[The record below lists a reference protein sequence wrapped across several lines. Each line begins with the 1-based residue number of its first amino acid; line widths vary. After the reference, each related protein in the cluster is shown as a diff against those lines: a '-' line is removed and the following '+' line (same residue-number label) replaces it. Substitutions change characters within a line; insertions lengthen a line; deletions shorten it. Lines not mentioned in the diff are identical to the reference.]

1 MGQVN
6 NGFNK
11 ELGFASTDGSY
22 GLPTGLVV
30 AREIED
36 CWWVTS
42 AVQGQRQ
49 RKDSDGARGSLV
61 RSVLEL

>member
-11 ELGFASTDGSY
+11 ELGFASIDGSY

-30 AREIED
+30 AHEIED

-42 AVQGQRQ
+42 AVQGQ
-49 RKDSDGARGSLV
+49 
-61 RSVLEL
+61 